1 LGFIVSGEQGLVVG
15 ATSEIGTAVARSLVS
30 DVDRLV
36 LWGRD
41 PGRLAAA
48 AAACRET
55 RADLVVETRAVD
67 VTRSAELGDAV
78 RALRAGGPI
87 KIVVW
92 TPGLFDWAPAQEAD
106 PARWREIAEV
116 NMTAPM
122 EFTAL
127 VLPSLVE
134 AAPSTLIY
142 LGSGAGHAIYANNAA
157 YVASK
162 HALAALAAATYA
174 DVRRHRV
181 KVSLIAPGLVAAGGA
196 LSSPVGQ
203 EHPERLLRPSDVAAA
218 VRFVVGFGDH
228 GCPTEIRLQPH
239 LIE

>member
-1 LGFIVSGEQGLVVG
+1 
-15 ATSEIGTAVARSLVS
+15 VAK
-30 DVDRLV
+30 VDRLV

-41 PGRLAAA
+41 PDRLFGAAES
-48 AAACRET
+48 CRAE
-55 RADLVVETRAVD
+55 RPDLEVETRLVD
-67 VTRSAELGDAV
+67 VTRSADLAEGVA
-78 RALRAGGPI
+78 ALRAGGPV
-87 KIVVW
+87 KVVVW
-92 TPGLFDWAPAQEAD
+92 TPGLFDWALAQEAD

-116 NMTAPM
+116 NITAPM

-127 VLPSLVE
+127 LLPALVE

-203 EHPERLLRPSDVAAA
+203 QHPERLLRPADVAAA

-239 LIE
+239 LLD

>member
-1 LGFIVSGEQGLVVG
+1 M
-15 ATSEIGTAVARSLVS
+15 SE
-30 DVDRLV
+30 VDRLV

-41 PGRLAAA
+41 EDRLTEAADG
-48 AAACRET
+48 CRT
-55 RADLVVETRAVD
+55 DRPDLEVESRLVD
-67 VTRSAELGDAV
+67 VTRSAELADGVA
-78 RALRAGGPI
+78 ALRATGPV
-87 KIVVW
+87 KVVVW
-92 TPGLFDWAPAQEAD
+92 TPGLFDWAVADQAD
-106 PARWREIAEV
+106 PARWRAIAEV
-116 NMTAPM
+116 NVTAPM
-122 EFTAL
+122 EFTPL

-142 LGSGAGHAIYANNAA
+142 LGSGAGHAIYPNNAA

-162 HALAALAAATYA
+162 HAIAALAHATYT

-203 EHPERLLRPSDVAAA
+203 EHPDRLLRPSDVAAA

-239 LIE
+239 LID